1 MSSVPTRAAA
11 AAATNRHYDLP
22 PEVFEAFLDA
32 RMKYTCGLYRTG
44 GESLDEA
51 QRDKLAYIARLL
63 HVGAGQR
70 VLDIGCGW
78 GSLAV
83 YLAVEHGCRVTA
95 VTPSRVQSE
104 YVRDRAAG
112 AGVTGLVTVETG
124 YFPDVSLPAAEF
136 DAIAM
141 VEVIEHMPD
150 HGAALAQTARMLRR
164 QGHLYLS
171 ATCYRS
177 GDHQADAEHRP
188 GSEHAVGLY
197 GFTAMVTLSKIIG
210 ALETAGFSIAALTD
224 MTSHYRQTMAHWQ
237 QRITDNRQ
245 RMEVAAPG
253 FGTEISRYFDTA
265 VASWG
270 YTARNYS
277 IAAVRSRMGRSE
289 YCDDIGPAHRRT
301 CPAS

>member
-1 MSSVPTRAAA
+1 MTRQISSPEAVS
-11 AAATNRHYDLP
+11 ATNRHYDLP

-112 AGVTGLVTVETG
+112 AGVTGLVTVETASIYDIDLSG
-124 YFPDVSLPAAEF
+124 RRF
-136 DAIAM
+136 DAVAL
-141 VEVIEHMPD
+141 VGAIEHMPD
-150 HGAALAQTARMLRR
+150 HRTVLTTVAHRLRR
-164 QGHLYLS
+164 GGRMYLS
-171 ATCYRS
+171 ASCYRDES
-177 GDHQADAEHRP
+177 TFARYADHP
-188 GSEHAVGLY
+188 GSRHVTDKIFGYGVLRPLSRLVAAAEDAGLSVSTVLDL
-197 GFTAMVTLSKIIG
+197 TA
-210 ALETAGFSIAALTD
+210 
-224 MTSHYRQTMAHWQ
+224 HYRRTIEDWSARAAAHRD
-237 QRITDNRQ
+237 RID
-245 RMEVAAPG
+245 AAVPG
-253 FGTEISRYFDTA
+253 LADDLLRYFTITN
-265 VASWG
+265 SGWG
-270 YTARNYS
+270 YTTKQYALTA
-277 IAAVRSRMGRSE
+277 IRSREGETELVR
-289 YCDDIGPAHRRT
+289 
-301 CPAS
+301 